1 MTYKFWFVVGSQ
13 HLYGPEVLKE
23 VAAHAQT
30 MADGFN
36 KDESIPFEVVLKGV
50 VTTPDEIKEV
60 CVAAN
65 SDADCAGVITW
76 MHTFSPSKMW
86 IGGLSILNKPY
97 LHLNTQFNK
106 LLPYDTID
114 MNFMNT
120 NQSAHGDREHG
131 FITSRLRLKRK
142 IICGYWEDTA
152 FRNRMGGWMRSA
164 VGVMTSKSLKVMR
177 LGDNMRY
184 VAVTEGDKVQAEKDL
199 GWSVNTHGVGG
210 LVEKVNA
217 VTDAQV
223 DEKIAEYESKYTIN
237 TDNMDSVRYQ
247 AKLEIA
253 LEQMLN
259 EGGFSA
265 YTDSFEDL
273 FGLDQLPGLASQ
285 NLMGNQAKLE
295 IALEQMLDEGG
306 FSAYTDS
313 FEDLFGLDQLPGLAS
328 QNLMG
333 KGIGF
338 GPEGDWKQAAL
349 QAIIHAM
356 SQGLT
361 KGYSFIEDY
370 TYHFEDGNEA
380 VLGAHMLE
388 ISPAIAKDKPA
399 IEVHPLGIGGKDAP
413 ARLVFEG
420 KEGDAILVT
429 LVDMGGRFRMIVHD
443 VKAISPMQKMPNLPV
458 ASVMWRPM
466 PDMITGNEVWIRC
479 GGTHH
484 SVMSYDLTAEN
495 MADFAEILGIEFMHI
510 SKDTTIDAIKTK
522 LAMGDVIWG

>member
-1 MTYKFWFVVGSQ
+1 
-13 HLYGPEVLKE
+13 
-23 VAAHAQT
+23 
-30 MADGFN
+30 
-36 KDESIPFEVVLKGV
+36 
-50 VTTPDEIKEV
+50 
-60 CVAAN
+60 
-65 SDADCAGVITW
+65 
-76 MHTFSPSKMW
+76 
-86 IGGLSILNKPY
+86 
-97 LHLNTQFNK
+97 
-106 LLPYDTID
+106 
-114 MNFMNT
+114 
-120 NQSAHGDREHG
+120 
-131 FITSRLRLKRK
+131 
-142 IICGYWEDTA
+142 
-152 FRNRMGGWMRSA
+152 
-164 VGVMTSKSLKVMR
+164 MR

-223 DEKIAEYESKYTIN
+223 DEKIAEYESKYDIK

-285 NLMGNQAKLE
+285 NLMG
-295 IALEQMLDEGG
+295 
-306 FSAYTDS
+306 
-313 FEDLFGLDQLPGLAS
+313 
-328 QNLMG
+328 

-338 GPEGDWKQAAL
+338 GAEGDWKQAAL

-361 KGYSFIEDY
+361 KGYSFIDDY

-413 ARLVFEG
+413 ALLVFEG

-443 VKAISPMQKMPNLPV
+443 IKAISPMQKMPNLPV
-458 ASVMWRPM
+458 ASVMWRSM
-466 PDMITGNEVWIRC
+466 PDMIARNEAWIRC
-479 GGTHH
+479 GGTYH

-510 SKDTTIDAIKTK
+510 SKDTTIDDIKTK

>member
-285 NLMGNQAKLE
+285 NLMG
-295 IALEQMLDEGG
+295 
-306 FSAYTDS
+306 
-313 FEDLFGLDQLPGLAS
+313 
-328 QNLMG
+328 

>member
-1 MTYKFWFVVGSQ
+1 MAYQFWFVVGSQ

-23 VAAHAQT
+23 VAAHAT
-30 MADGFN
+30 KMTEGFN
-36 KDESIPFEVVLKGV
+36 TRESIPFEMVFKGV
-50 VTTPDEIKEV
+50 MTTPDEIRDI
-60 CVAAN
+60 CTAAN

-106 LLPYDTID
+106 ALPFESID

-131 FITSRLRLKRK
+131 FITARLRMKRK
-142 IICGYWEDTA
+142 VICGYWDDES
-152 FRNRMGGWMRSA
+152 FCKRMGGWMRSA
-164 VGVMTSKSLKVMR
+164 VGAMTSRNLKVMR

-199 GWSVNTHGVGG
+199 GWSVNTYGVGG
-210 LVEKVNA
+210 MAQLVA
-217 VTDAQV
+217 GVTDAQV
-223 DEKIAEYESKYTIN
+223 GEKIAEYESKYTVN
-237 TDNMDSVRYQ
+237 TNNMAAVKYQ

-253 LEQMLN
+253 LEKMLSD
-259 EGGFSA
+259 GGFNA
-265 YTDSFEDL
+265 YTNSFEDL

-285 NLMGNQAKLE
+285 NLM
-295 IALEQMLDEGG
+295 
-306 FSAYTDS
+306 S
-313 FEDLFGLDQLPGLAS
+313 
-328 QNLMG
+328 
-333 KGIGF
+333 KGYGF
-338 GPEGDWKQAAL
+338 GAEGDWKQAAL
-349 QAIIHAM
+349 QAIIGAM
-356 SQGLT
+356 SKGLT

-370 TYHFEDGNEA
+370 TYHFESGNEA

-388 ISPAIAKDKPA
+388 ISPAIAKDRPA
-399 IEVHPLGIGGKDAP
+399 IEVHPLGIGGKDDP

-443 VKAISPMQKMPNLPV
+443 VKAISPMKKMPNLPV
-458 ASVMWRPM
+458 ACVMWRPM
-466 PDMITGNEVWIRC
+466 PDMITGNEAWIRC

-484 SVMSYDLTAEN
+484 SVISYDLTAEH
-495 MADFAEILGIEFMHI
+495 MADFAEIMGIEFVHI
-510 SKDTTIDAIKTK
+510 SKDTTIDDIKTK

>member
-23 VAAHAQT
+23 VAAHAKT

-36 KDESIPFEVVLKGV
+36 ADQDIPFEVVSKGV

-65 SDADCAGVITW
+65 SDSECAGVITW

-97 LHLNTQFNK
+97 LHINTQFNK
-106 LLPYDTID
+106 NLPFDTID

-131 FITSRLRLKRK
+131 FITSRLRVKRK
-142 IICGYWEDTA
+142 VICGYWEDAA
-152 FRNRMGGWMRSA
+152 FRLRMGGWMRSA
-164 VGVMTSKSLKVMR
+164 VGAMTSKCLKVMR

-199 GWSVNTHGVGG
+199 GWSVNTYGVGG
-210 LVEKVNA
+210 LVELVGK

-223 DEKIAEYESKYTIN
+223 DAKIAEYESKYTIN
-237 TDNMDSVRYQ
+237 TDNIGAVKYQ

-253 LEQMLN
+253 LEQMLQS
-259 EGGFSA
+259 GGFSA
-265 YTDSFEDL
+265 YT
-273 FGLDQLPGLASQ
+273 
-285 NLMGNQAKLE
+285 N
-295 IALEQMLDEGG
+295 
-306 FSAYTDS
+306 S

-333 KGIGF
+333 KGYGF
-338 GPEGDWKQAAL
+338 GAEGDWKQAAL
-349 QAIIHAM
+349 QAIISAM

-388 ISPAIAKDKPA
+388 ISPAIAKEKPA
-399 IEVHPLGIGGKDAP
+399 VEVHPLGIGGKDDP

-429 LVDMGGRFRMIVHD
+429 LVDMGGRFRMIAHD

-466 PDMITGNEVWIRC
+466 PDMITGNEAWIRC

-484 SVMSYDLTAEN
+484 SVISYDLTAEH
-495 MADFAEILGIEFMHI
+495 MADFAEILGIEFVHI
-510 SKDTTIDAIKTK
+510 NKDTTIEDIKTK
-522 LAMGDVIWG
+522 LALGDVIWG